1 MEKFRRKYRIQS
13 NRAQFWDY
21 SSPANYFITICIEDR
36 KCILGNIVNGKIVLS
51 EFGKI
56 VELEI
61 KKISEYHKRIILDI
75 WTVMPNHIHL
85 IISLDDYDF
94 DNGISSVGDIDH
106 NVGDIDHNGD
116 KTIVEKIHEFSL
128 RNPNDQQHQNKPTT
142 DEIKQYRKQ
151 RRKMLIPKIL
161 GKFQQ
166 QTSKQINILRNTP
179 GMKNWQPNYHDHIIR
194 NNGEYERIKNYII
207 NNPQKWTNDKFN
219 QNNNGRENS

>member
-1 MEKFRRKYRIQS
+1 MEKFKGKYRIES
-13 NRAQFWDY
+13 NRAEFWDY
-21 SSPANYFITICIEDR
+21 SSPANYFITICINER
-36 KCILGNIVNGKIVLS
+36 KCILGNVVNGKMVMS

-61 KKISEYHKRIILDI
+61 KKISEYHRRIILDT

-85 IISLDDYDF
+85 IISLGDYDF
-94 DNGISSVGDIDH
+94 DNGISSVGVNDSD
-106 NVGDIDHNGD
+106 DNGANII
-116 KTIVEKIHEFSL
+116 TVVEKIHEFFL
-128 RNPNDQQHQNKPTT
+128 RNQRNQCNQTT

-179 GMKNWQPNYHDHIIR
+179 GMKNWQPNYYDHIIR
-194 NNGEYERIKNYII
+194 NNGEYQRIKNYII
-207 NNPQKWTNDKFN
+207 NNPKKWTDDKFN
-219 QNNNGRENS
+219 QQNMDK